1 MWVLYIQHVY
11 SYSIYNIYICGIY
24 IYWLSHMYMMVYDIR
39 SERMRKDGAFT
50 LPCHLGSEF
59 LSCPETLMA
68 CLVVA
73 LPASWESN
81 DRCDFRA
88 SHPVTLKT
96 AAKSRTAIEHLF
108 QLRSARSLIWRFG
121 WFGECFHA
129 DPANLTHDHKCYS
142 DLKFKINLEE
152 FEIPLLGIGLA
163 LCSGLACQVQVDL
176 VTSIRQEV
184 DPCFPGSCFE
194 VEASVHPACAACL
207 SVVSSGNKVCL
218 LGYFPTQ

>member
-1 MWVLYIQHVY
+1 MWVYTICIFMYIY
-11 SYSIYNIYICGIY
+11 MYIYTYIY
-24 IYWLSHMYMMVYDIR
+24 IYWLSHMYMQVYDIR
-39 SERMRKDGAFT
+39 SERMRRDGAFT

-96 AAKSRTAIEHLF
+96 AAKSRTAIEHLWQLMDGF
-108 QLRSARSLIWRFG
+108 ELFAISQLRPASLIWRFG
-121 WFGECFHA
+121 WFGECFPA

-152 FEIPLLGIGLA
+152 FEIPLLGIWTGTLFRPR
-163 LCSGLACQVQVDL
+163 LSGSGRSGDLNSSRSCSLFSWVMFWGWG
-176 VTSIRQEV
+176 I
-184 DPCFPGSCFE
+184 G
-194 VEASVHPACAACL
+194 ASRLRRLPLRCIL
-207 SVVSSGNKVCL
+207 R
-218 LGYFPTQ
+218 

>member
-1 MWVLYIQHVY
+1 
-11 SYSIYNIYICGIY
+11 
-24 IYWLSHMYMMVYDIR
+24 
-39 SERMRKDGAFT
+39 MRKDGAFT

-88 SHPVTLKT
+88 SHPVTLKI

-142 DLKFKINLEE
+142 DLKFKISLEE

-218 LGYFPTQ
+218 LGYKTPHSNESI